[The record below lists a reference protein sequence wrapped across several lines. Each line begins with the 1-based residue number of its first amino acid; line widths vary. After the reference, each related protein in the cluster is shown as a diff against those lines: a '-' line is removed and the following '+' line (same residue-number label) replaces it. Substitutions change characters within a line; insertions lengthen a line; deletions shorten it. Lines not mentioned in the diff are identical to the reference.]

1 MLQRALARAAA
12 ATMICAVG
20 AAMIQLAI
28 MILGLS
34 RPVAITVISLGA
46 LAGLNSL
53 RRRVR
58 AASVR
63 HRFALRDPHG
73 IHR

>member
-12 ATMICAVG
+12 AIMICAVG

-34 RPVAITVISLGA
+34 RPVAISVLSLA
-46 LAGLNSL
+46 VLAGLNSL

-58 AASVR
+58 AAGVR
-63 HRFALRDPHG
+63 HRLALRDPPG
-73 IHR
+73 IRR